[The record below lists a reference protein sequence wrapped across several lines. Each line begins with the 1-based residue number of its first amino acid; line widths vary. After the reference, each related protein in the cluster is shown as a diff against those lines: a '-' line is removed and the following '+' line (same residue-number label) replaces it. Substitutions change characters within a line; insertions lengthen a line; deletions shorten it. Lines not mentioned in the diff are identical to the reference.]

1 MDFNILGVIS
11 DAVNKFYNYL
21 KTVLPLSPFSGVN
34 LDLSNNTGLRW
45 LNWFFPV
52 GDILNV
58 FLIYLG
64 AVALYYIYGLV
75 LRWIKAVE

>member
-1 MDFNILGVIS
+1 MNILGMIS
-11 DAVNKFYNYL
+11 DVVNKFYDYL
-21 KTVLPLSPFSGVN
+21 KTVLPLSPFSGVTLN
-34 LDLSNNTGLRW
+34 LSNNTGLRW
-45 LNWFFPV
+45 LNWFFPI